1 MFGNMRMGVTWL
13 IMMASQVPIYT
24 MFCFGIACIHY
35 LLIPDTIL
43 TVALVTPKPG
53 ILQPHIKVT

>member
-1 MFGNMRMGVTWL
+1 MGVTWL
-13 IMMASQVPIYT
+13 IMMASQVPIYI